1 MVRSSYVRD
10 NQLRFQAGKS
20 HKDIL
25 WTVHLALGNGRFYLS
40 DLKDYTYR
48 VNTESI
54 THRSDYY
61 DVRAMSYIEVV
72 AEIIRLAERDQNKK
86 IKVFLYRHAL
96 VEARHFL
103 GLYRKKVLDSSKVK
117 ISFKANISFTSLFR
131 GISSFSDAF
140 FFIKLMRN
148 LL

>member
-10 NQLRFQAGKS
+10 NQLHFQAGKS

-25 WTVHLALGNGRFYLS
+25 WTVHLALGNGRFYLL

-72 AEIIRLAERDQNKK
+72 AEIIRQAERDQNKK
-86 IKVFLYRHAL
+86 KRYFCT
-96 VEARHFL
+96 
-103 GLYRKKVLDSSKVK
+103 G
-117 ISFKANISFTSLFR
+117 
-131 GISSFSDAF
+131 
-140 FFIKLMRN
+140 MR
-148 LL
+148 